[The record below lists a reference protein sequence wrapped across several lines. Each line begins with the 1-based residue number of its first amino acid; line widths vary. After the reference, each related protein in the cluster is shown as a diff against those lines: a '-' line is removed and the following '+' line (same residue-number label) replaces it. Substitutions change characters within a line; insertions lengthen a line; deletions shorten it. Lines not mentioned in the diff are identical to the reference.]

1 MDCWIRPH
9 HINLGRYDVLLKVEN
24 MQPNTRSQPIFT
36 GAPQVQAQPIHQQPQ
51 SPYQEQPQIAG
62 IPQANSMSPHQ
73 IIVGNKNESNGPAV
87 ASLVFALISIP
98 STFFGMWID
107 ICLVTSG
114 LALICV
120 IILGIVGLTK
130 NKRQHGG
137 TVVAIIGLIV
147 AAIQIV
153 ILVLARMEGN

>member
-1 MDCWIRPH
+1 
-9 HINLGRYDVLLKVEN
+9 
-24 MQPNTRSQPIFT
+24 MQPDTRPQPIFT
-36 GAPQVQAQPIHQQPQ
+36 GAPQVQAQPIQQQSQ
-51 SPYQEQPQIAG
+51 SPYQEQPQLVG
-62 IPQANSMSPHQ
+62 IPQSNSVSPHQ

-107 ICLVTSG
+107 IFLVTSG
-114 LALICV
+114 LALTCV

-153 ILVLARMEGN
+153 ILVLTRMEGN